1 MYKGFT
7 DHVQTLTD
15 IHTVSFE
22 CCSRREPNLTIL
34 HGCVADDFTGAV
46 DLAGNFA
53 ARGLNAVVIT
63 EPDAALHE
71 LPADTEAVIIAL
83 KTRTASP
90 DTAVRQSVD
99 AFRRLTEAGARQLYF
114 KYCSTFDS
122 TEHGNIGPVIDA
134 MLAEL
139 DLTTTIVVPSFPGN
153 GRTVRDGRLS
163 VWGELLEHSSMRHHP
178 LTPMTESDVRLL
190 LSRQAQTPVGFI
202 DLATV
207 RDSVEALS
215 AALEGASTPSAV
227 VIDAVT
233 DADLATIA
241 TATAGL
247 RFVTGGSGLALGVP
261 VPERRA
267 AEAPRLAALA
277 GHRVILCGSASKRTQ
292 EQVQAAK
299 KAGFLSL
306 QVDPLADTEQT
317 ASIVRW
323 ARESWAERPD
333 VPVLVYATGSPDD
346 LATDDASAH
355 SDAADRI
362 ERTLAEAAIALIDA
376 GAVEV
381 ISAGGE
387 TSGRI
392 VTELG
397 ISSLKLGQPICPGVS
412 WARATTADDHVIN
425 LALKSGNFGSTE
437 FFVEAWDEL
446 A

>member
-1 MYKGFT
+1 M
-7 DHVQTLTD
+7 
-15 IHTVSFE
+15 
-22 CCSRREPNLTIL
+22 TIL
-34 HGCVADDFTGAV
+34 YGCVADDFTGAV

-63 EPDAALHE
+63 EPDSALHE
-71 LPADTEAVIIAL
+71 LPSDTEAVIIAL
-83 KTRTASP
+83 KTRTADP
-90 DTAVRQSVD
+90 DSAVRQTVD
-99 AFRRLTEAGARQLYF
+99 AFRRLAEAGARQLYF

-122 TEHGNIGPVIDA
+122 TERGNIGPVIDA

-153 GRTVRDGRLS
+153 GRTVRDGQLS

-190 LSRQAQTPVGFI
+190 LSRQAKTPVGFVG
-202 DLATV
+202 LATV
-207 RDSVEALS
+207 RDGTEAVL
-215 AALEGASTPSAV
+215 AALDSVSSPSAV
-227 VIDAVT
+227 VVDAVT

-241 TATAGL
+241 AAAAGL
-247 RFVTGGSGLALGVP
+247 RFVTGGSGLALGTP
-261 VPERRA
+261 MPERRA

-299 KAGFLSL
+299 EAGLLSL
-306 QVDPLADTEQT
+306 QIDPRAGTEQT

-346 LATDDASAH
+346 LAIGDASAH
-355 SDAADRI
+355 ADAADRI
-362 ERTLAEAAIALIDA
+362 ERTLAEAAAALIEA

-397 ISSLKLGQPICPGVS
+397 ITSLKLGQPICPGVS
-412 WARATTADDHVIN
+412 WARATTAEGHTIN
-425 LALKSGNFGSTE
+425 LALKSGNFGSAE
-437 FFVEAWDEL
+437 FFIEAWDEL